1 MDPATGAQTLV
12 STDINTAGANNPV
25 KYFAGS
31 LWGVHEA
38 NNKVNRIDP
47 TSGTTLA
54 SITGTVGSRYGLGV
68 GGGYVFACG
77 ERGVM
82 QIDPATNTV
91 TKNLHLPRFIR
102 GASNTYACGASG
114 VIVIDYINQTFEE
127 IILDAAETKCVRA
140 LPNGQ
145 IVAGAYAA
153 PWMHVL
159 ETA

>member
-1 MDPATGAQTLV
+1 
-12 STDINTAGANNPV
+12 V

-54 SITGTVGSRYGLGV
+54 SITGTVGSLYGLGV
-68 GGGYVFACG
+68 SGGYVFACG

-91 TKNLHLPRFIR
+91 TK
-102 GASNTYACGASG
+102 TYIFRDLYGG
-114 VIVIDYINQTFEE
+114 H
-127 IILDAAETKCVRA
+127 
-140 LPNGQ
+140 Q
-145 IVAGAYAA
+145 I
-153 PWMHVL
+153 PMHV
-159 ETA
+159 EPAASS